1 VKSKEEIISHLIKK
15 IRDVS
20 EERRGLGVWCKKVL
34 IDPEQDRAYIAIV
47 AYRLALVELLD
58 EIKGGKNERLFGEN
72 KSFSAKRRS

>member
-20 EERRGLGVWCKKVL
+20 EERRRLGEWCKKVL

-58 EIKGGKNERLFGEN
+58 EIKGGKNERLFREN
-72 KSFSAKRRS
+72 KPSKARGGS